1 MFLLG
6 LKIAGLTGF
15 SKSDHISG
23 DALGSSEGWQNNF
36 MADGGIKRCRV

>member
-23 DALGSSEGWQNNF
+23 DALGSREDGRTISWQTE
-36 MADGGIKRCRV
+36 V